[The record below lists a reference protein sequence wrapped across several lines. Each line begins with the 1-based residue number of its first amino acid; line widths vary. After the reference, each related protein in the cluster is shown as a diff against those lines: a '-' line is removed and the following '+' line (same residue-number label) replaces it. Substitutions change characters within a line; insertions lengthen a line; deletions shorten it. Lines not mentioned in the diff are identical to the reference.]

1 MIEQQYY
8 TRERGGLFS
17 PTDGYDTVAKS
28 PQLKL
33 DYIKKNL
40 HPLCSYDI
48 PIELQRT
55 GEQEESKYP
64 PSMW

>member
-33 DYIKKNL
+33 DYILRYVCKGVL
-40 HPLCSYDI
+40 
-48 PIELQRT
+48 T
-55 GEQEESKYP
+55 
-64 PSMW
+64 